1 MHVFCFKKKKK
12 NFVSDLQC
20 WNVKIHYV
28 NMNYPIMILNKKQ
41 ADHFN
46 GPTHCVKIMILII
59 WNW

>member
-12 NFVSDLQC
+12 IVLDLQC
-20 WNVKIHYV
+20 WNVKINYV

-46 GPTHCVKIMILII
+46 GPTRVKMMILII